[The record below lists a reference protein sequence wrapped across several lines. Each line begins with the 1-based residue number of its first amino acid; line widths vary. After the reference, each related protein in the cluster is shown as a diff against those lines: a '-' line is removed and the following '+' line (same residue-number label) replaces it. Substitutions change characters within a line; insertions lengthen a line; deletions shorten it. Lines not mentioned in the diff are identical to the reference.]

1 LNSSTPQHRQ
11 FDWELAR
18 TTLRRSIETLTGEPS
33 ENQIREILDRRAR
46 LLAQTPAEDLFREG
60 EVQILSF
67 LSCGETYAI
76 PVEYVRSVM
85 TLSSYTPIPCTP
97 DFVLGAF
104 NVRGQVY
111 PVIDMRRFL
120 SLPVGQDHVYE
131 SAILVEA
138 SGLHVGLAVDE
149 VFEAAGVLPEDLSP
163 ASGARLSI
171 DERCVRGITPELT
184 VILDLSPIMED
195 PRFVV
200 DEETGFSRR
209 AF

>member
-1 LNSSTPQHRQ
+1 MNSSTPQHRQ
-11 FDWELAR
+11 FDWEQAR

-33 ENQIREILDRRAR
+33 ETQIQEILERRAR
-46 LLAQTPAEDLFREG
+46 LLAQTPAEDLLREG
-60 EVQILSF
+60 EMQILSF

-76 PVEYVRSVM
+76 PVEHVRSVM

-111 PVIDMRRFL
+111 PVIDIRRFL
-120 SLPVGQDHVYE
+120 SLPVSQDHVYE
-131 SAILVEA
+131 RAILVEA

-149 VFEAAGVLPEDLSP
+149 VFEVAGVLPEDLSP
-163 ASGARLSI
+163 ASGARVSI
-171 DERCVRGITPELT
+171 DERCVRGITFELT

-200 DEETGFSRR
+200 NEEAGFSMR